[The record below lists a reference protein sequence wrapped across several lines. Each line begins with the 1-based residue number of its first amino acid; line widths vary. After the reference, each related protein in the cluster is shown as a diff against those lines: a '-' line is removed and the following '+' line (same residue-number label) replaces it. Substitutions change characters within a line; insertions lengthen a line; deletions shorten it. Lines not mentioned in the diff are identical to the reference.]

1 MGLGNPHLKPNSG
14 SESTPSLQMGFDC
27 LKIEILNRKI
37 GFVCVNN
44 LNLNLARKKS
54 DFFLLL
60 CLKRKLT
67 KPYYAFFKQKKS
79 PNK

>member
-54 DFFLLL
+54 DFFFTFMLEKKTHETLL
-60 CLKRKLT
+60 CI
-67 KPYYAFFKQKKS
+67 F
-79 PNK
+79 